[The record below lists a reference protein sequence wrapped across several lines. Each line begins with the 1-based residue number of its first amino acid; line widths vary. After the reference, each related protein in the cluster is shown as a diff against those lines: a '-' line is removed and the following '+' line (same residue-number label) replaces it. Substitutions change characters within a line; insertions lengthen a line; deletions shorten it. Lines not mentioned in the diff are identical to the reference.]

1 MHSAYGLLLFALAA
15 AAAAAQTPPQLLQ
28 NAPPAQIAQPAQAA
42 QPQQDGQPLQLRQG
56 EAALHAG
63 HPQQALTLFQQA
75 LAADP
80 RDAAANLLAAAAE
93 IALYQPADAVRYA
106 EKAQAIEPENW
117 KVHTTLVTA
126 YAMAGDP
133 AHRDQE
139 RAILR
144 QAHNNPALPDARQS
158 SGFLLDMFRAGRYQA
173 DAVEYF
179 KPLGTYNTYFRFLI
193 RNAAGARVW
202 TIEINSDSL
211 NQSSWAQAYPK
222 QAAEG
227 QRQFQIESAPG
238 EAHVDYRTFSGAPG
252 YDYAKSQVI
261 KILEAQTAPFPGE
274 APAPGNAPAN

>member
-1 MHSAYGLLLFALAA
+1 MRSLRVAVPFVVALTATVALA
-15 AAAAAQTPPQLLQ
+15 QSPPTQLQ
-28 NAPPAQIAQPAQAA
+28 NAPPAQAVQL
-42 QPQQDGQPLQLRQG
+42 GQPSQIEQG

-63 HPQQALTLFQQA
+63 QPQQALTLFQQA

-80 RDAAANLLAAAAE
+80 QNAAANLLAATAE
-93 IALYQPADAVRYA
+93 IALYQPADAIRYA
-106 EKAQAIEPENW
+106 QKAQTLEPENW

-126 YAMAGDP
+126 YAMTGDL
-133 AHRDQE
+133 AHRDAE

-144 QAHNNPALPDARQS
+144 QAHNNPALADARQT

-211 NQSSWAQAYPK
+211 NQSSWAQAYPR
-222 QAAEG
+222 QAAQG

-238 EAHVDYRTFSGAPG
+238 EAHVEYRTFSGAPG
-252 YDYAKSQVI
+252 YDYAKSQVV

-274 APAPGNAPAN
+274 PPAPDNSPSK

>member
-1 MHSAYGLLLFALAA
+1 M
-15 AAAAAQTPPQLLQ
+15 
-28 NAPPAQIAQPAQAA
+28 AQPAQAA
-42 QPQQDGQPLQLRQG
+42 QPPQAGQPTQIDQG

-63 HPQQALTLFQQA
+63 QPQQALLLFQQA
-75 LAADP
+75 IAADP
-80 RDAAANLLAAAAE
+80 QNAAANLLAASAE
-93 IALYQPADAVRYA
+93 LALYQPPDALRYA
-106 EKAQAIEPENW
+106 QKAQTLEPENW

-126 YAMAGDP
+126 YAMAGDT
-133 AHRDQE
+133 AHRDAE

-144 QAHNNPALPDARQS
+144 QAHTNPALPDARQT

-193 RNAAGARVW
+193 RNASGARVW

-211 NQSSWAQAYPK
+211 NQSSWAQAYPR
-222 QAAEG
+222 QAAQG

-261 KILEAQTAPFPGE
+261 KILEAQVSPFPGE
-274 APAPGNAPAN
+274 APVPGKTPAN